1 MGLDRKLCYGRER
14 AQNKG
19 ANADIYADI
28 LLTMLLLYRTVISAY
43 CNYDFATIKKG
54 FLAVYAALGTNKKPA
69 SAGSIFTFI
78 VIGH

>member
-1 MGLDRKLCYGRER
+1 MLWRER

-54 FLAVYAALGTNKKPA
+54 FLAVYAALGTKKPA
-69 SAGSIFTFI
+69 SEGSIFSFK